1 MEMKL
6 TAMITATMISFFAF
20 ADWVSDELIERA
32 ASSWLSSDRVAQLTM
47 KSLSF
52 DRLIHR
58 GSLRIVHL
66 SPSGYIV
73 MSGSDIA
80 DPVISFSRND
90 FAEPEEGSPFRAM
103 LEHSD
108 SDVGNHEVVG
118 GGRTAKWVELI
129 GNRDGSKPSTR
140 RLMAANEEEEPST
153 ILIEPFMKMQWNQWQ
168 PWNDFSPVIDPDAD
182 DQLYRA
188 RCACGCVATA
198 TAQQIAYCRWPWRT
212 GRSESWNHTLNR
224 DGEGEA
230 EDWFLVR
237 FDGHN
242 PFDWESLLDVYSWW
256 WGDAR
261 GKIPE
266 GERFPVARIVSWVDV
281 ITKMNFGKN
290 GSGANFGNT
299 SDSTSDWYEAW
310 EWIDLNKDYEY
321 GVARIKADLEF
332 GVPVHVGVPGHS
344 VIAHGFASDGDAD
357 WLYINYGWSGSADGW
372 YKICD
377 EASSSPINN
386 AFPGFRPKKMVQVEP
401 LPAVSESDFGIKWHL
416 PACHSN
422 TVRGFEI
429 LTKEFGSDVSN
440 ETCDFTHVIGMAS
453 NPRGAYVTNGAERVE
468 IDADFVENDTDF
480 LWWNSYESGMYDLP
494 GERIL
499 TGRSI
504 LSYRLSSSDVG
515 DRDVEIQATF
525 GDGEWKTVSKPILNR
540 WNWSKSWITQSVFL
554 GQYAGK
560 MACFRIKVSWAG
572 GRLCFDDFKITDVIL
587 PSLGSKLMVEPDLRS
602 CSLYGFGTGKLIGVT
617 VTPIFDD
624 GNGYVSECMFTR
636 IAGVSNL
643 PLPGTISTY
652 VTNDVIYTSVE
663 AGKSW
668 EIRGIADGDTTIRA
682 HNAWYGGFDVAL
694 PGVITERSMLAFGW
708 YAIGCYAL
716 DTEYDTISATFVD
729 ERGVET
735 DFWIMTNQNQQVERQ
750 LAEIPL
756 ARFAG
761 KSGGIKVVFRHNGVN
776 YVGDGDIMRFYS
788 PLISDI
794 AVPVLPDA
802 RWKSQYFG
810 VLPPP
815 RIDSVKGRDGLDID
829 EGLYREIGIGEDCLR
844 VTCSKTV
851 TSLRAYPS
859 HLSLM
864 DDNDVVVEKVA
875 AGEFM
880 VNMNTTKVTRRSRM
894 ILTLAATDRNGTT
907 TYRDLSLRFDSA
919 SEVLKTDRTRKF
931 TFLVADAKPIAAFQF
946 ENNMNNSGTG
956 TLIPSIGGGRISY
969 VESPLGHAIRHDDA
983 DGPWTKPQIVFP
995 DDWTILTI
1003 AKLSETNNAVLFQFG
1018 SSEYDQSGFAL
1029 ASGGK
1034 DVVTLSHWLPHTA
1047 HTDVISVNVSSA
1059 STKYHAY
1066 ALRGRGRSVE
1076 LLVDGVMVGSTTL
1089 QTIPEVGFQFFSVI
1103 QGDGNTGLTSAKGEH
1118 VDDWRMYDVAIPDTA
1133 IVAYAN
1139 TLLMFDQEKAGVE
1152 VGDVVV
1158 PERWFKKYYPS
1169 GTMSRSALSAK
1180 AANGR
1185 SAWECYVA
1193 GLDPT
1198 DEDDDLVADIT
1209 FEDGVPKVS
1218 IANGEKSNRMYR
1230 ILATKT
1236 LDNAEAPLDV
1246 TDVPD
1251 LSAEPYRDYRF
1262 FRISAELP

>member
-1 MEMKL
+1 MKL
-6 TAMITATMISFFAF
+6 KLITMITATMISFFAF

-52 DRLIHR
+52 DRLVHR

-80 DPVISFSRND
+80 DPVISFSRNNYV
-90 FAEPEEGSPFRAM
+90 EPEEGSPFYAM
-103 LEHSD
+103 LKHSD
-108 SDVGNHEVVG
+108 SDVGKLEAAG
-118 GGRTAKWVELI
+118 GTRAAKWTDII
-129 GNRDGSKPSTR
+129 GSRDGSKPITR
-140 RLMAANEEEEPST
+140 RLMASAVDEPST
-153 ILIEPFMKMQWNQWQ
+153 VLVEPFMNMQWNQWQ
-168 PWNDFSPVIDPDAD
+168 PYNDFAPVYDAD
-182 DQLYRA
+182 AVDQVYRA
-188 RCACGCVATA
+188 RCPCGCVATA
-198 TAQQIAYCRWPWRT
+198 TAQQIAYFQWPWCT
-212 GRSESWNHTLNR
+212 GRRDSWNHALNR
-224 DGEGEA
+224 DGEGDA

-237 FDGHN
+237 FDGHV
-242 PFDWESLLDVYSWW
+242 PFDWESLLDVYSWKR
-256 WGDAR
+256 GDAR
-261 GKIPE
+261 GEIPE
-266 GERFPVARIVSWVDV
+266 SERFPIARLVSWVDV
-281 ITKMNFGKN
+281 ITKMSFGKS
-290 GSGANFGNT
+290 GSSGPFEDAV
-299 SDSTSDWYEAW
+299 DCYEKCEVCSLEGYSA
-310 EWIDLNKDYEY
+310 DT
-321 GVARIKADLEF
+321 VAKIKADLEAAT
-332 GVPVHVGVPGHS
+332 PVHVWILEPYHAV
-344 VIAHGFASDGDAD
+344 VAHGFASDGESHY
-357 WLYINYGWSGSADGW
+357 LYLNYGWGGSNDGW
-372 YKICD
+372 YKLYD
-377 EASSSPINN
+377 SPMSC
-386 AFPGFRPKKMVQVEP
+386 AFTGFRPKKMVQVEP

-422 TVRGFEI
+422 AVRGFEI

-440 ETCDFTHVIGMAS
+440 ETCDFTHAIGMAS

-560 MACFRIKVSWAG
+560 MARFRIKVSWAG
-572 GRLCFDDFKITDVIL
+572 GRLCFDDFKVTDVIL
-587 PSLGSKLMVEPDLRS
+587 PSIGSKLIVEPDLRS
-602 CSLYGFGTGKLIGVT
+602 YSLHGFGAGKLIGVT

-624 GNGYVSECMFTR
+624 GNGHVSECVFTR
-636 IAGVSNL
+636 IAGVSYL
-643 PLPGTISTY
+643 PLPEVISTY

-663 AGKSW
+663 AGRSW
-668 EIRGIADGDTTIRA
+668 DIRGIADGETTIRA
-682 HNAWYGGFDVAL
+682 HNAWYGGFDIAL
-694 PGVITERSMLAFGW
+694 PGVITRRSMLTFGW
-708 YAIGCYAL
+708 YEIGCYAL
-716 DTEYDTISATFVD
+716 DTEYDTIAATFVD
-729 ERGVET
+729 EHGVET
-735 DFWIMTNQNQQVERQ
+735 DFWITTNQNQQTEKQ
-750 LAEIPL
+750 LVEIPL

-761 KSGGIKVVFRHNGVN
+761 KSGGVKVVFRHNGVN
-776 YVGDGDIMRFYS
+776 YAGDGDIMRFYS
-788 PLISDI
+788 PRISNV
-794 AVPVLPDA
+794 AAPVLPEA

-844 VTCSKTV
+844 VTCSETV

-859 HLSLM
+859 HMTLL
-864 DDNDVVVEKVA
+864 DDDDVTVEKITP
-875 AGEFM
+875 GEFLIR
-880 VNMNTTKVTRRSRM
+880 MNTIKVVRRSRM
-894 ILTLAATDRNGTT
+894 ILTLAAADSNGTT

-919 SEVLKTDRTRKF
+919 SEVLKTDRMRKF
-931 TFLVADAKPIAAFQF
+931 TFLVAATKPIAAFQF
-946 ENNMNNSGTG
+946 ENNMKNGGTG
-956 TLIPSIGGGRISY
+956 TLIPSIGGGGISY
-969 VESPLGHAIRHDDA
+969 VESPFGHAIRHDGN
-983 DGPWTKPQIVFP
+983 DGPWTKPQIDFP
-995 DDWTILTI
+995 EDWTILTI

-1018 SSEYDQSGFAL
+1018 SSEYEQSGFAL

-1047 HTDVISVNVSSA
+1047 HADVIAVNVSGA

-1066 ALRGRGRSVE
+1066 ALRGRRRSVE
-1076 LLVDGVMVGSTTL
+1076 LFVDGVMAGSATL
-1089 QTIPEVGFQFFSVI
+1089 QTLPEVGFQFFSVI
-1103 QGDGNTGLTSAKGEH
+1103 QGAGDTGLTNAAGEH
-1118 VDDWRMYDVAIPDTA
+1118 VDDWRMYDVALPDTA

-1169 GTMSRSALSAK
+1169 GTISRSALLAK

-1209 FEDGVPKVS
+1209 FEGGVPKVS

-1251 LSAEPYRDYRF
+1251 LSAEPYWDYRF